1 LTPRGGIPGALM
13 SFRSMTVST
22 VLVAILLAAMTAA
35 ARETV
40 ETPHF
45 LFVHNGG
52 ASGLAERLSEIAEAR
67 RNYIRYMVGLERE
80 DNEKVEVRIAVD
92 EDEMQ
97 QMTGA
102 SGRVEKWIA
111 GLTFRGADLIVM
123 SARGSEYFKAS
134 DTFVHELAHLYLD
147 KVVGDRFVP
156 RWFHEGFA
164 MLAASEDAGERMHS
178 ILAATA
184 TGSLIPLDELE
195 HGFPERQPAVSLA
208 YAQSMFFI
216 RFLQR
221 ASGSGGVRELIDDL
235 EAGMPFEAAFRSTWK
250 ATPEEMF
257 ERFEDSFS
265 RFDSVIAF
273 LTSATLLWGLM
284 VGIFVFVYFRKK
296 SMARKKMELW
306 ELEEELQRE
315 RIMRAMGDYLDVG
328 SDHGTGRNRPEEIH

>member
-1 LTPRGGIPGALM
+1 M

-147 KVVGDRFVP
+147 KVVGDRSSPGGSMKASRCWP
-156 RWFHEGFA
+156 RPRTPGK
-164 MLAASEDAGERMHS
+164 GCTHS
-178 ILAATA
+178 CGQCNVILIRLTNWN
-184 TGSLIPLDELE
+184 S
-195 HGFPERQPAVSLA
+195 FPERQPAASA

-216 RFLQR
+216 RCW
-221 ASGSGGVRELIDDL
+221 AGSGGVRELIDDL
-235 EAGMPFEAAFRSTWK
+235 EAGMPSRPPSGQ
-250 ATPEEMF
+250 PEGHLEKCTNA
-257 ERFEDSFS
+257 S
-265 RFDSVIAF
+265 RIP
-273 LTSATLLWGLM
+273 SAG
-284 VGIFVFVYFRKK
+284 
-296 SMARKKMELW
+296 
-306 ELEEELQRE
+306 
-315 RIMRAMGDYLDVG
+315 
-328 SDHGTGRNRPEEIH
+328 